1 VIRRR
6 PTIAGITALAPD
18 CREIAFPFAK
28 ASYNLDTVVPRR
40 VRFNWGK
47 IQMGI
52 KLSEK
57 AAGEVKRIMQEQNYG
72 PETLLRVGVNGGGC
86 SGFSYALGFDKTYD
100 EKADAKSDQHG
111 VTIVVD
117 KKSALYLDGTT
128 VDFYD
133 GLEKRG
139 FTFEN
144 PNAVKTC
151 GCGSSFQ
158 A

>member
-1 VIRRR
+1 MAVILSERAASEVKKVLTEQKQ
-6 PTIAGITALAPD
+6 PTATML
-18 CREIAFPFAK
+18 
-28 ASYNLDTVVPRR
+28 R
-40 VRFNWGK
+40 VR
-47 IQMGI
+47 
-52 KLSEK
+52 
-57 AAGEVKRIMQEQNYG
+57 V
-72 PETLLRVGVNGGGC
+72 VGGGC
-86 SGFSYALGFDKTYD
+86 SGFSYDLKFDDQYD
-100 EKADAKSDQHG
+100 EKLDSKYSYHD
-111 VTIVVD
+111 VTVVVD

-128 VDFYD
+128 VDYYE